1 MTNLTSGLAIGL
13 APTENLFN
21 QKTRIMTPTLSY
33 ARVYPKIVELANKQ
47 LESQFWTSSE
57 MKVELDK
64 MQLLYELSPAQLHA
78 VKFTL
83 RLFLKYERIV
93 GEEFW
98 GALVAQLFPRPEVKL
113 ACSILAMSELA
124 IHAEFYDQINK
135 VLGLD
140 TDADYTAYIEDPVLL
155 ERVEWLEGLTS
166 DKEDPLGSMIVF
178 GLTETAL
185 LFSNFSILKSHQCN
199 GNNKIPVV
207 VRGTNQSA
215 IDEDLHGMVAA
226 EIINTH
232 YQELGRPLIEDT
244 ARVEKLAKATE
255 YVVAHEDRIIDLA
268 IPSGE
273 LNGQTVQ
280 DYKNYVR
287 VRVNEYHKR
296 IQLPEPFP
304 GVESKIQGWFET
316 GTYAYKM
323 IDFFSA
329 GMGMEYESS
338 WDEDGFIR
346 GYIEGGKEG

>member
-1 MTNLTSGLAIGL
+1 MITTQNEPAIGL
-13 APTENLFN
+13 ALQEFDFD

-57 MKVELDK
+57 MKVELDR
-64 MQLLYELSPAQLHA
+64 MQLLYELSPEQLHA

-98 GALVAQLFPRPEVKL
+98 LSLVAQLFPRPEVKL
-113 ACSILAMSELA
+113 ACSILGMAELA

-140 TDADYTAYIEDPVLL
+140 SDEDYTAYVEDPILL

-166 DKEDPLGSMIVF
+166 DTEDPLGSMIVF

-185 LFSNFSILKSHQCN
+185 LFGNFSILKSHQCN

-232 YQELGRPLIEDT
+232 YQELGRPLIEDVK
-244 ARVEKLAKATE
+244 RVEKLNKAAL
-255 YVVAHEDRIIDLA
+255 YVAEHEDRIIDLA
-268 IPSGE
+268 IPSGQ
-273 LNGQTVQ
+273 LNGQTVD
-280 DYKNYVR
+280 DYKAYVR
-287 VRVNEYHKR
+287 IRINEYFTR

-304 GVESKIQGWFET
+304 GITSKIQGWFET

-329 GMGMEYESS
+329 GMGMEYETA
-338 WDEDGFIR
+338 WEEDGFIR
-346 GYIEGGKEG
+346 GYIEGGKE